1 VDIPLVDLGLQHSS
15 LAAEIT
21 EGCERVFKDS
31 SYILGEEVDRFESGF
46 ADFSGIKHAVAVANG
61 TDALELCLRAASVGP
76 GDDVLVP
83 TNTFAATALAVVRA
97 GARPVFVDCD
107 PVDLLIDVED
117 AARRTTAD
125 SKAII
130 PVHLYGQMAP
140 MDGVVELAQSSELTV
155 VEDAA
160 QVQGALQNG
169 RPAGSL
175 GLCGGTSFYPGK
187 NLGAYGDAG
196 AVLTNSNDIAARVR
210 SMRNYGSARK
220 YEHDSIGFN
229 SRLDSIQAV
238 VLNVKLKRLAAWNAA
253 RRVAADRYR
262 ELLQDVPTLTLPHIR
277 PGNEHVW
284 HLFVIRI
291 PDRDRVLER
300 LNAEG
305 IGAGVHYPRPLH
317 LQPAFRSLGYSVG
330 DFPNAERAAAEVLSL
345 PIFPEITQS
354 QQERVA
360 EVLTRALAVRARRS

>member
-1 VDIPLVDLGLQHSS
+1 MDIPLVDLGLQHASI
-15 LAAEIT
+15 AAEIA
-21 EGCERVFKDS
+21 EGFDRVFKDS
-31 SYILGEEVDRFESGF
+31 SYILGDDVSVFEDGF
-46 ADFSGIKHAVAVANG
+46 AAFSGVKNVIGVANG
-61 TDALELCLRAASVGP
+61 TDALEICLRAASIGP

-107 PVDLLIDVED
+107 PIDYLVDAKD
-117 AARRTTAD
+117 AARRKTPS

-140 MDGVVELAQSSELTV
+140 MDEVIALADSSGLTV

-160 QVQGALQNG
+160 QVQGASQDG
-169 RPAGSL
+169 KPAGSI

-196 AVLTNSNDIAARVR
+196 AVLTDSDEIAAAAR

-229 SRLDSIQAV
+229 SRLDSLQAV
-238 VLNVKLKRLAAWNAA
+238 VLNVKLKRLAQWNAA
-253 RRVAADRYR
+253 RRMAADRYR
-262 ELLQDVPTLTLPHIR
+262 DLLSDVPLVTLPHVR

-284 HLFVIRI
+284 HLFVVRV
-291 PDRDRVLER
+291 PDRDRVQQS
-300 LNAEG
+300 LNEQG
-305 IGAGVHYPRPLH
+305 IGAGVHYPVPLH
-317 LQPAFRSLGYSVG
+317 LQAAFASLDYSVG
-330 DFPNAERAAAEVLSL
+330 DFPVAEKAASELLSL
-345 PIFPEITQS
+345 PLYPEITQA
-354 QQERVA
+354 QQERVV
-360 EVLTRALAVRARRS
+360 EALLSALPRHS

>member
-15 LAAEIT
+15 IASEIAEGI
-21 EGCERVFKDS
+21 ERVFKDS
-31 SYILGEEVDRFESGF
+31 SFILGEEVSRFESGF
-46 ADFSGIKHAVAVANG
+46 ATFSGIKHVVAVANG
-61 TDALELCLRAASVGP
+61 TDALELCLRAASIGP

-117 AARRTTAD
+117 AARRTTPD

-140 MDGVVELAQSSELTV
+140 MDDVVEMAKSYGLTV

-160 QVQGALQNG
+160 QVQGGKQNG
-169 RPAGSL
+169 RPAGSI
-175 GLCGGTSFYPGK
+175 GLCAGTSFYPGK

-196 AVLTNSNDIAARVR
+196 AVLTDSKDIADRVR
-210 SMRNYGSARK
+210 SMRNYGSTRK

-238 VLNVKLKRLAAWNAA
+238 VLSVKLKRLAQWNAA
-253 RRVAADRYR
+253 RRVSADRYR
-262 ELLQDVPTLTLPHIR
+262 QLLQDIPSVTLPHER

-284 HLFVIRI
+284 HLFVVRV
-291 PDRDRVLER
+291 PDRDRVVER
-300 LNAEG
+300 LNSEG

-317 LQPAFRSLGYSVG
+317 LQHAFESLGYGAG
-330 DFPNAERAAAEVLSL
+330 DFPVAERVAAEVLSL
-345 PIFPEITQS
+345 PLFPEITQA

-360 EVLTRALAVRARRS
+360 EALMRALAQRA